1 MPFCCTIPTIP
12 LDRAKSNHTPLA
24 DLCLCCHLPAAQS
37 RNVTAV
43 DSLLLSSCLAHAQPT
58 QQPLQPR
65 RSLVSGDLPS
75 YCKQRLP
82 AFPQDNTVLHLHLHG
97 ARVTQPDLQ
106 PPTRHERGPPFPEPA
121 GEEAHLFQRPPTRT
135 RFQRKSMHI
144 SPLPSC
150 ASIMKPFFTL
160 GRIWGPRPC
169 NAPTPV
175 ATSDFSEREPL
186 LVGRKRPRRSSSIAS
201 MFNISTVGDPMR
213 LRLSCRRRKYHKSA
227 LLALLSASIL

>member
-43 DSLLLSSCLAHAQPT
+43 DSLLLFSCLAHAQYNK
-58 QQPLQPR
+58 LS
-65 RSLVSGDLPS
+65 SLAGALLSAVTYLHTAN
-75 YCKQRLP
+75 YACLP
-82 AFPQDNTVLHLHLHG
+82 ARPQDNTVLHLHLHG
-97 ARVTQPDLQ
+97 AGVTQPDLQ

-144 SPLPSC
+144 SSLPSC
-150 ASIMKPFFTL
+150 ASIMKAFFTY

-169 NAPTPV
+169 SAPTPV
-175 ATSDFSEREPL
+175 ATNDFSEREPL
-186 LVGRKRPRRSSSIAS
+186 LVGQKRPRRSSSVAS
-201 MFNISTVGDPMR
+201 MLNIFTVGDSMR
-213 LRLSCRRRKYHKSA
+213 LRLSCRRR
-227 LLALLSASIL
+227 